1 ATTPVVGG
9 TGNVVF
15 SRATFASGATATF
28 SIVVNVNGATP
39 QGTTITNTVAAA
51 SGTTDPIP
59 ANNTA
64 TATTNVLAQAYLA
77 VTKSDSPDPV
87 AAGGNITYA
96 VNLTNNGPGSASNA
110 TVADAVPANTTFVS
124 ATAPAGWT
132 TTSPPVGGTGNIVF
146 SKSTVASAE

>member
-1 ATTPVVGG
+1 ITYTIGLTNNGQSDAQSVTVTDPVPANTTFVSATAPAGWSATTPVVGG

-39 QGTTITNTVAAA
+39 QGTTIPNTVAAA
-51 SGTTDPIP
+51 PGPTDPIP

-64 TATTNVLAQAYLA
+64 TATTNVLAQADLA

-110 TVADAVPANTTFVS
+110 TV
-124 ATAPAGWT
+124 
-132 TTSPPVGGTGNIVF
+132 
-146 SKSTVASAE
+146 